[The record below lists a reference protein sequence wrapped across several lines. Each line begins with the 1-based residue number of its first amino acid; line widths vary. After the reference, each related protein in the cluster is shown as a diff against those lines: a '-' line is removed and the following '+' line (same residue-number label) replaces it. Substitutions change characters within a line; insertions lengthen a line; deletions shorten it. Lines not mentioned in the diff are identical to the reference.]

1 MFSSFLYGIA
11 LKSPVLLSFV
21 QTWRTCAFDI
31 LGQKKHLKNACF
43 IWCGNSSLIQI
54 YIK

>member
-1 MFSSFLYGIA
+1 MLSFFLYGIA
-11 LKSPVLLSFV
+11 LKSPVLLRFV

-31 LGQKKHLKNACF
+31 SGQKKHLKNAFF